1 MRERWFRS
9 TLAEMSE
16 SSMFPIAVGC
26 RVHAHQQKDVIPGN
40 LVDYYEHDHMQDI
53 RHMGVIVVI
62 TPNVRLAD

>member
-1 MRERWFRS
+1 
-9 TLAEMSE
+9 
-16 SSMFPIAVGC
+16 MFPIAVGC